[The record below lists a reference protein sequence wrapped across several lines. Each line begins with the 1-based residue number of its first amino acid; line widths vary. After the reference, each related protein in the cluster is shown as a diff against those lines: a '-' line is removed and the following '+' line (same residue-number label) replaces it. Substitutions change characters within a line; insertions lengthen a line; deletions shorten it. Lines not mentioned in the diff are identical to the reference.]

1 MDNVNALET
10 SREKL
15 AKYLVV
21 HTLVIIEVTVL
32 NKVLAIAIM
41 GILEIFVSLKCV
53 QMDVTIMVS
62 VI

>member
-1 MDNVNALET
+1 MDIVNASET